1 MLDICIKIIY
11 NLVNKEII
19 VEKNYLGLGYI
30 FLFLLLFVYFYFKG
44 FVERFDVVFIFVD
57 KIEIEYDVVI
67 KRRVYGVVK

>member
-30 FLFLLLFVYFYFKG
+30 LLFLLLFVYFYFKG

-67 KRRVYGVVK
+67 KRRVYGAVK